1 MIDPETFA
9 DRQMELA
16 TEFAKYL
23 IDHPDVD
30 DLLPP
35 ESYIYFQVEGEPEF
49 NQYSQQLAERRKLE
63 NGMIPVCIHLKGL
76 APRQRSRLIDPRI
89 VSSSNPGS
97 LA

>member
-23 IDHPDVD
+23 IDHPDID
-30 DLLPP
+30 DILPP
-35 ESYIYFQVEGEPEF
+35 ESYIHFQVEGDQEF
-49 NQYSQQLAERRKLE
+49 NEYSQQLAERHEHE
-63 NGMIPVCIHLKGL
+63 NGMIPVCIQLKGL

-89 VSSSNPGS
+89 VSSANP
-97 LA
+97 A